1 MDSALTAK
9 MDLFRGLSLQNFEW
23 KLYRIDWYL
32 LVSLALLLGIGTVMI
47 ASASMEHG
55 ERMKHDASYF
65 LNRHFMYLA
74 LSFVGGVVCFKF
86 PMAFWSKLAP
96 WLLVL
101 AIVLLA
107 IVLIPGVGL
116 DRNGGRRWLPIAG
129 FTLQVSEVA
138 KFALIMYLASYLVRQ
153 RALVTTTFVGFLN
166 PLIVISV
173 IVVLLLAEPDL
184 SASVVLLTVSLGLL
198 FLGGVKVLQF
208 SLLMIVSLAS
218 MTAMIFTEGYRR
230 DRFFALLDP
239 WSDRQGDGYQ
249 IIESLIA
256 FGRGEW
262 FGSGLGNGMQ
272 KQFYLPEAHNDF
284 IFAVLSE
291 ELGFFGSVLVI
302 ALFALLLYRLVSI
315 ARSAECMGEFFNAFF
330 CYGVALLLFVQL
342 VINVGVNVGLLPP
355 TGLTL
360 PFISYGGTSLLV
372 TCCLLAVVFRVNQEL
387 VALLGEQNERK
398 GLVVNTTLSVRQMR

>member
-1 MDSALTAK
+1 M
-9 MDLFRGLSLQNFEW
+9 M
-23 KLYRIDWYL
+23 
-32 LVSLALLLGIGTVMI
+32 LVPLIFLMGIGVVMI
-47 ASASMEHG
+47 GSASMEHG
-55 ERMKHDASYF
+55 ARYLNNESYF
-65 LNRHFMYLA
+65 LNRHLVYLL
-74 LSFVGGVVCFKF
+74 LSAIGGYVCFKV
-86 PMAFWSKLAP
+86 PMPLWLKLAP
-96 WLLVL
+96 LLLLV

-107 IVLIPGVGL
+107 VILVPGVGL
-116 DRNGGRRWLPIAG
+116 TNKGGTRWLPIGG
-129 FTLQVSEVA
+129 FTLQVSEIA

-153 RALVTTTFVGFLN
+153 RDLVTTTFVGFLN

-184 SASVVLLTVSLGLL
+184 GASVVLLAVSLGML
-198 FLGGVKVLQF
+198 FLGGVKVMQF
-208 SLLMIVSLAS
+208 SLLMIASVAS
-218 MTAMIFTEGYRR
+218 MTAMIFTEEYRR
-230 DRFFALLDP
+230 DRLFALMDP

-302 ALFALLLYRLVSI
+302 VLFAFVLYRLVSI
-315 ARSAECMGEFFNAFF
+315 ARSAERMGEFFNAFF

-398 GLVVNTTLSVRQMR
+398 GRVVNTTLSVRQMR